1 MIIQARPHGVA
12 SREELRRIQDDEDR
26 SIGTAMR
33 ATFWFVAIVLL
44 LLWAGVSDAAPAS
57 PAPATHFARSG

>member
-1 MIIQARPHGVA
+1 MTDAQSYGAA
-12 SREELRRIQDDEDR
+12 SRRLPDEEDR

-44 LLWAGVSDAAPAS
+44 LLWAGVSDAAPLRAT
-57 PAPATHFARSG
+57 PAAAAAAHAG

>member
-1 MIIQARPHGVA
+1 MTDAQSYGVA
-12 SREELRRIQDDEDR
+12 SRRLQDEEDR

-44 LLWAGVSDAAPAS
+44 LLWAGVSDAAPTRAT
-57 PAPATHFARSG
+57 PAAAVAAHAG

>member
-1 MIIQARPHGVA
+1 MTDAQSYRVA
-12 SREELRRIQDDEDR
+12 TRRLQDEEDR

-44 LLWAGVSDAAPAS
+44 LLWAGVSDAAPTR
-57 PAPATHFARSG
+57 ATAAAAVAAHAG

>member
-1 MIIQARPHGVA
+1 MMDARSYGVA
-12 SREELRRIQDDEDR
+12 SRRLQDEEDR

-44 LLWAGVSDAAPAS
+44 LLWAGVSDAAPTRAD
-57 PAPATHFARSG
+57 PAGAVAAHAG

>member
-1 MIIQARPHGVA
+1 MTDAQSYRVA
-12 SREELRRIQDDEDR
+12 TRRLQDEEDR

-44 LLWAGVSDAAPAS
+44 LLWAGVSDAAPTH
-57 PAPATHFARSG
+57 ATPTAAVAAHAG

>member
-1 MIIQARPHGVA
+1 MMDAQFYGVA
-12 SREELRRIQDDEDR
+12 SRRLQDEEDR

-44 LLWAGVSDAAPAS
+44 LLWAGVSDAALMPTTLA
-57 PAPATHFARSG
+57 AAVAAHTG

>member
-1 MIIQARPHGVA
+1 MTEAQSYGVA
-12 SREELRRIQDDEDR
+12 ARRLQDAEDR

-44 LLWAGVSDAAPAS
+44 LLWAGVSDAAPMRAS
-57 PAPATHFARSG
+57 PAAAAAAHAG

>member
-1 MIIQARPHGVA
+1 MTDAQSYGVA
-12 SREELRRIQDDEDR
+12 ARRLQDAEDR

-44 LLWAGVSDAAPAS
+44 LLWAGVSDAELMRTTPA
-57 PAPATHFARSG
+57 AAAAARTG

>member
-1 MIIQARPHGVA
+1 MTDAQSYGVA
-12 SREELRRIQDDEDR
+12 ARRLQDEEDR

-44 LLWAGVSDAAPAS
+44 LLWAGVSDAAPTRA
-57 PAPATHFARSG
+57 APAATVAAHAR

>member
-1 MIIQARPHGVA
+1 MTDTHSYGVA
-12 SREELRRIQDDEDR
+12 SRRRQDEEDR

-44 LLWAGVSDAAPAS
+44 LLWAGVSDAAPM
-57 PAPATHFARSG
+57 PATPAAAVAARAG

>member
-1 MIIQARPHGVA
+1 MTDAQSYRVA
-12 SREELRRIQDDEDR
+12 SRRLQDEEDR

-44 LLWAGVSDAAPAS
+44 LLWAGVSDAAPLRAT
-57 PAPATHFARSG
+57 PAATVAARAG

>member
-1 MIIQARPHGVA
+1 MTDAQSYGVA
-12 SREELRRIQDDEDR
+12 SRRLQDEEDR

-44 LLWAGVSDAAPAS
+44 LLWAGVSDAAPTRA
-57 PAPATHFARSG
+57 APAATAAAHAR